1 MVISY
6 YGLSCF
12 EIQSGGTSLV
22 FDLPARNASHSDA
35 GGPSK
40 KSAVKSPRFQADIF
54 VQSHDHDGHNGVE
67 SITREKEFFLVD
79 SPGEYEIK
87 GIYIRGMK
95 SFHDSVSGK
104 KHGTNTVYM
113 VRCENVK
120 LCFMGDFGEKE
131 IKPEL
136 KEEIGEIDVLFVP
149 IGGETVLDAEG
160 ARKAINQ
167 IEPTIAI
174 PMHYPNNGKALKS
187 FLAEMGQKDVKP
199 LEKFSI
205 KKKDITE
212 NGTQIVIL
220 SVV

>member
-12 EIQSGGTSLV
+12 KIQSGDTSLV
-22 FDLPARNASHSDA
+22 FDLPA
-35 GGPSK
+35 K
-40 KSAVKSPRFQADIF
+40 KSGLESPHFHADIAF
-54 VQSHDHDGHNGVE
+54 QSHGHKGHSGAGE
-67 SITREKEFFLVD
+67 IPEEKKTFLI
-79 SPGEYEIK
+79 SEPGEYEIK

-131 IKPEL
+131 IRPEL
-136 KEEIGEIDVLFVP
+136 KEELGEIDVLFVP

-167 IEPTIAI
+167 IEPFVAI

-212 NGTQIVIL
+212 NGTQVVIL

>member
-12 EIQSGGTSLV
+12 KIQSGDTSLV
-22 FDLPARNASHSDA
+22 FDLP
-35 GGPSK
+35 SK
-40 KSAVKSPRFQADIF
+40 KSAVKPPRFQADIF

-67 SITREKEFFLVD
+67 SIAREKARLPARQEFFLVD

-104 KHGTNTVYM
+104 KHGVNTVYM
-113 VRCENVK
+113 ARCENVK

-131 IKPEL
+131 IRPEL

-149 IGGETVLDAEG
+149 IGGETVLDVEG
-160 ARKAINQ
+160 ARNAINQ
-167 IEPTIAI
+167 IEPAVAI
-174 PMHYPNNGKALKS
+174 PMHYPDNGKALKS

-199 LEKFSI
+199 VEKFSI
-205 KKKDITE
+205 KKKDIDG
-212 NGTQIVIL
+212 NGTSIVVL
-220 SVV
+220 ENQGA